1 MLGNS
6 DQRNTDFTVVLTFF
20 VPNLVRVWNLGV
32 LGFWPAV
39 IALAS
44 VRHAEA
50 PASPGVLLEAE
61 SQSAGRSTAVE
72 KHR

>member
-1 MLGNS
+1 MLGS
-6 DQRNTDFTVVLTFF
+6 SYQRNTDFPVVLTSF
-20 VPNLVRVWNLGV
+20 VSALVRVWNLDV

-44 VRHAEA
+44 VRHAEV

-72 KHR
+72 KNR